1 MSGRSARF
9 LPILFVLV
17 AACGFGTPP
26 RALPGRTPSSLPAA
40 VALTPV
46 PQSDGGSSGVSLVP
60 LSIEEFIFGPSVAV
74 SKVQPE
80 SGILVGLI
88 KPNKRLHIGPLPSPP
103 GTAAMDFVEDSTPDL
118 RWGELMWPAQRKV
131 FSAFAADPSLG
142 EWLVIVDDVNV
153 EGGSDPIPVTAYRWP
168 RSAVEDYARCG
179 IPPDGID
186 DCTSEFYTTSEV
198 LFVMRPS
205 QSRGQ

>member
-1 MSGRSARF
+1 
-9 LPILFVLV
+9 
-17 AACGFGTPP
+17 
-26 RALPGRTPSSLPAA
+26 
-40 VALTPV
+40 
-46 PQSDGGSSGVSLVP
+46 
-60 LSIEEFIFGPSVAV
+60 
-74 SKVQPE
+74 
-80 SGILVGLI
+80 
-88 KPNKRLHIGPLPSPP
+88 
-103 GTAAMDFVEDSTPDL
+103 MDFVEDSTPDL
-118 RWGELMWPAQRKV
+118 RWGELLWPAQRKV

-153 EGGSDPIPVTAYRWP
+153 EGGSD
-168 RSAVEDYARCG
+168 AVEDYARCG